1 MYEFW
6 YDYLK
11 QSYGE
16 NAKYGYMRYMD
27 TVSVSVTDNV

>member
-11 QSYGE
+11 QKYGE
-16 NAKYGYMRYMD
+16 NAKYVYMRYMD
-27 TVSVSVTDNV
+27 TVSVSITDDD

>member
-1 MYEFW
+1 MYKFW

-11 QSYGE
+11 QNYGE

-27 TVSVSVTDNV
+27 TVSASITDDV